1 MKLLPALLLMLSSLT
16 AIAQEDQK
24 VMEPINLLFEGMKK
38 GDSAMVHSAF
48 RPAPTFYTVSVNSK
62 TNQPVL
68 KVDRFVDFL
77 KAIGAPHKDVW
88 NEVIWSPKIEVDGN
102 FAQVW
107 APYAFYANK
116 TFSHCGVDA
125 FHLFKDGSGKWKIF
139 HLADTRQVAGCI
151 VPESISSQFK

>member
-1 MKLLPALLLMLSSLT
+1 MKLFPALLFVLSSLT
-16 AIAQEDQK
+16 AFAQEEQK
-24 VMEPINLLFEGMKK
+24 VMEPVNLLFDGMKK

-48 RPAPTFYTVSVNSK
+48 RPAPTFYTVSIDSK
-62 TNQPVL
+62 SSQPVL
-68 KVDRFVDFL
+68 KVDRFEDFL
-77 KAIGAPHKDVW
+77 KAIGTPHKNVW

-107 APYAFYANK
+107 APYAFYTNK

-139 HLADTRQVAGCI
+139 HLADTRHVTGCI

>member
-1 MKLLPALLLMLSSLT
+1 MKLFPALLFVLSSLT
-16 AIAQEDQK
+16 AFAQEEQK
-24 VMEPINLLFEGMKK
+24 VMEPVNLLFDGMKK

-48 RPAPTFYTVSVNSK
+48 RPAPTFYTVSIDSK
-62 TNQPVL
+62 SSQPVL
-68 KVDRFVDFL
+68 KVDRFEDFL
-77 KAIGAPHKDVW
+77 KAIGTPHKNVW

-107 APYAFYANK
+107 APYAFYTNK

-139 HLADTRQVAGCI
+139 HLADTRQVTGCI